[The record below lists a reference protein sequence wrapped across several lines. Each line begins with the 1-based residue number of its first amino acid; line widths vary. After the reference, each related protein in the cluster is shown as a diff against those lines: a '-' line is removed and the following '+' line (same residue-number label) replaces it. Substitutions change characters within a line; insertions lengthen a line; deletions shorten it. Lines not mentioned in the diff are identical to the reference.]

1 MNKRVL
7 IQSIIVLTVLFIIIQ
22 LMLKSRDIEYYENYN
37 RAIQEPDTL
46 KSIELN

>member
-1 MNKRVL
+1 MKKKFL
-7 IQSIIVLTVLFIIIQ
+7 IQSMIVLTVLFVIIQ

-37 RAIQEPDTL
+37 RAIHEPDTL